1 MLKKF
6 KIRVGVSDDDEVPH
20 RANPNVDVAAQQAAQ
35 SCLSRN
41 WKGFDA
47 KYIKPVMCA
56 VPSPGLDS
64 SSSVIKTITQ
74 YVVSCL
80 FLLLHRIVACPP
92 LVYLVP
98 MHSRESERVAKNTW
112 ACARNNFIRH
122 RLAKRLRSGGRV
134 L

>member
-1 MLKKF
+1 VIVFGGGTVSVLKKF

-92 LVYLVP
+92 SSTWCTCI
-98 MHSRESERVAKNTW
+98 HERV
-112 ACARNNFIRH
+112 
-122 RLAKRLRSGGRV
+122 SE
-134 L
+134 